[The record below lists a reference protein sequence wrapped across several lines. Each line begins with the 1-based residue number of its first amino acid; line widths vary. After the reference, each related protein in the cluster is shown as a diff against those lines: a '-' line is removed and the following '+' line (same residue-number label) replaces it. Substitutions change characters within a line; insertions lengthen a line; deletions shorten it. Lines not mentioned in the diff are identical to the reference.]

1 MSFYWSSRNEKGKK
15 NGENIKTGW
24 DLLKSNHIFLIV
36 LSRWT
41 SRFKA
46 QDTRQL
52 WTDSHTSSD
61 SLTPTTN
68 SGPQHFSCY
77 FMTWTVSLS
86 VVWTTDRDSVCGILN
101 NWVFIIHTSCW
112 FAYIWN
118 VFASNLSLVTS
129 SLRWRDGTEVRDE
142 EEEDEDRDRSNE
154 SDDGTGRESRRGRR
168 GEKKGQKCWNIN
180 VGWRQID

>member
-1 MSFYWSSRNEKGKK
+1 MRSVKV
-15 NGENIKTGW
+15 
-24 DLLKSNHIFLIV
+24 KSYIPD
-36 LSRWT
+36 WT

-52 WTDSHTSSD
+52 WTDQRLKPLTLWSSD

-68 SGPQHFSCY
+68 SGPQHFSSY

-168 GEKKGQKCWNIN
+168 GEEGGEKGTKMLKY
-180 VGWRQID
+180 